1 MHGRRAERRPIVFWT
16 ATGLIGLDTLL
27 FTMVAPALPVF
38 AEREGFS
45 DTVAALIFAAY
56 PVAQLA
62 TGLASA
68 GLVERV
74 GRRPLLIVAPCGL
87 ALATLAFALA
97 GDPATLALARFAQ
110 GAAAGVVWT
119 AALAAISDVYPSDQ
133 LGFRL
138 GLAETVGGAIGL
150 AGPLAGGAM
159 VNHFGTTTAFASAA
173 VLPLLAVLPILAVPE
188 TRRPVDPAQ
197 ERIGVVAALRRVSG
211 LPRARVAIV
220 SLVVLAAVLALLE
233 PLLPLDLDERLGLSP
248 LEIGIVFAVG
258 DLAYLACIAPA
269 GRWSDRRGRRLP
281 TLLGGVMVAAFL
293 PLTAIGPAWF
303 VALVVRR
310 RRRGPGGA
318 RRVERGAD
326 GRGGR
331 PGGHGRPL
339 RAERGDAHR
348 GVLGRLRARP
358 AARRGGQRG
367 AAVRG
372 HRHPR
377 GGPLPGGDGV
387 DRAHPPARAGGH
399 RGFGPRAKGKGTAT
413 LIPSPRI
420 KREVPTRW
428 SPCSPITRPT
438 ATSTRCSRNRT
449 GRASRTS
456 GSSAG

>member
-1 MHGRRAERRPIVFWT
+1 VHGRRAERRSIVFWT

-159 VNHFGTTTAFASAA
+159 VEHFGTTTAFASAA
-173 VLPLLAVLPILAVPE
+173 VLPLLAVVPILAVPE
-188 TRRPVDPAQ
+188 TRRPGDPAQ

-303 VALVVRR
+303 VAVAFVGVGGGLAALGASSGALMVEAVDQAGMAGRYGLSGAMLTAVFSAGYVLGPLLGAGASAVLPYAATVTLAAVLCLVATGWIARTLPRAQVDTGALA
-310 RRRGPGGA
+310 RGPKGS
-318 RRVERGAD
+318 E
-326 GRGGR
+326 
-331 PGGHGRPL
+331 
-339 RAERGDAHR
+339 
-348 GVLGRLRARP
+348 
-358 AARRGGQRG
+358 Q
-367 AAVRG
+367 
-372 HRHPR
+372 PR
-377 GGPLPGGDGV
+377 
-387 DRAHPPARAGGH
+387 
-399 RGFGPRAKGKGTAT
+399 
-413 LIPSPRI
+413 
-420 KREVPTRW
+420 
-428 SPCSPITRPT
+428 
-438 ATSTRCSRNRT
+438 
-449 GRASRTS
+449 
-456 GSSAG
+456 